1 MKAGDLLTISPL
13 IALTLASIVVMLAAA
28 FRRSHAL
35 ALGLTLGGLAATF
48 GTLFV
53 SASRAERLV
62 TPLVSMDSYTLF
74 FIGLLTVA
82 TACVALLS
90 WSYLERLPLHPEEYY
105 VLLLTATLGGAAL
118 VASTHFASFFLGL
131 EILSVSLY
139 ALIVYPVHRADAVEA
154 AVKYLVLAGATSAF
168 LIFGMALVYAE
179 AGTMSAAG
187 VARLIAGLGSGS
199 AVVTIG
205 VVMILVGV
213 GFKLAVVPFHMWTPD
228 VYEGAPAPVT
238 AYIATVSKGAVFA
251 LLLRYMLPVSGD
263 TSSTLFLAL
272 AAVAIASML
281 AGNLLALRQDNVKR
295 ILAYSSIA
303 HLGYLLVA
311 FLASG
316 AASRERPSAS
326 TSSRTSRPPWWRS
339 GWSPRSPRTSAT
351 RDSCA
356 DYRGLGARRPWLA
369 AIFTVALL
377 SLAGM
382 PLTMGFIGKFLIV
395 TAGSGAALWALVVVL
410 VVTSTIGLYYYTRL
424 IVAMYVRRPE
434 EARAGRR
441 PDRHPAGGG
450 RHGGLRRARRAHR
463 RAGRVRRVPGAAAA
477 ARGAR
482 RLRAAL
488 AVRRPP
494 ARDGV
499 APSSADRRSPSPRPA
514 GEDRRRER
522 VQEWR

>member
-1 MKAGDLLTISPL
+1 VKASDLLTISPL
-13 IALTLASIVVMLAAA
+13 IALTLAPVVVMLAAA
-28 FRRSHAL
+28 FWRSHTL
-35 ALGLTLGGLAATF
+35 AFVLTLCGLGVTF
-48 GTLFV
+48 GLLFV
-53 SASRAERLV
+53 SASRASRVV
-62 TPLVSMDSYTLF
+62 TPLISMDAYTLF

-82 TACVALLS
+82 TAVVVVLS
-90 WSYLERLPLHPEEYY
+90 RSYLKRLPLHPEEYY

-118 VASTHFASFFLGL
+118 VASTQFASFFLGL

-139 ALIVYPVHRADAVEA
+139 ALIVYPVYRADAVEA

-179 AGTMSAAG
+179 GGTMAAAG
-187 VARLIAGLGSGS
+187 VSKLITGLGSES
-199 AVVTIG
+199 AVITVG

-251 LLLRYMLPVSGD
+251 LLLRYMLPVSSD

-316 AASRERPSAS
+316 ERAGVAVGFYLVAYFA
-326 TSSRTSRPPWWRS
+326 TSLVAFGVVTVLSSS
-339 GWSPRSPRTSAT
+339 E
-351 RDSCA
+351 RDA
-356 DYRGLGARRPWLA
+356 DLMLDYRGLGARRPWLA

-395 TAGSGAALWALVVVL
+395 TAGGGAALWALVIIL
-410 VVTSTIGLYYYTRL
+410 ILSSTIGLYYYTRL

-434 EARAGRR
+434 ELE
-441 PDRHPAGGG
+441 PAGAGP
-450 RHGGLRRARRAHR
+450 AAHL
-463 RAGRVRRVPGAAAA
+463 AAAGGPA
-477 ARGAR
+477 SIAVLGA
-482 RLRAAL
+482 LTVML
-488 AVRRPP
+488 VVF
-494 ARDGV
+494 GV
-499 APSSADRRSPSPRPA
+499 YPSPLLRLVEHAVSVLP
-514 GEDRRRER
+514 
-522 VQEWR
+522 WP

>member
-13 IALTLASIVVMLAAA
+13 IALTLAPVVVMLAAA
-28 FRRSHAL
+28 FRRSHTL
-35 ALGLTLGGLAATF
+35 AFVLTLCGLGVTF
-48 GTLFV
+48 GLLFV
-53 SASRAERLV
+53 SASRTSRVV
-62 TPLVSMDSYTLF
+62 TPLISMDAYTLF
-74 FIGLLTVA
+74 FIGLLTAA
-82 TACVALLS
+82 TAVVVVLS
-90 WSYLERLPLHPEEYY
+90 RGYLQHLPLHPEEYY

-118 VASTHFASFFLGL
+118 VASTQFASFFLGL

-139 ALIVYPVHRADAVEA
+139 SLIVYPVFRADAVEA

-179 AGTMSAAG
+179 GGTMTAAG
-187 VARLIAGLGSGS
+187 VSGLIAGLGSES
-199 AVVTIG
+199 AIITVG

-228 VYEGAPAPVT
+228 VYQGSPAPVT

-281 AGNLLALRQDNVKR
+281 AGNLLAVRQDNVKR

-316 AASRERPSAS
+316 ERAGVAVGFYLVAYFA
-326 TSSRTSRPPWWRS
+326 TSLVAFGVVTVLSN
-339 GWSPRSPRTSAT
+339 GE
-351 RDSCA
+351 RDA
-356 DYRGLGARRPWLA
+356 DLMLDYRGLGARRPWLA

-395 TAGSGAALWALVVVL
+395 TAGGGAALWALVVVL
-410 VVTSTIGLYYYTRL
+410 VLSSTIGLYYYTRL

-434 EARAGRR
+434 ELELAGAGPAARLAA
-441 PDRHPAGGG
+441 AGG
-450 RHGGLRRARRAHR
+450 
-463 RAGRVRRVPGAAAA
+463 AASI
-477 ARGAR
+477 
-482 RLRAAL
+482 
-488 AVRRPP
+488 AVM
-494 ARDGV
+494 GV
-499 APSSADRRSPSPRPA
+499 LTVVLVVFGVYPSPLMRLVEHAVSVLP
-514 GEDRRRER
+514 
-522 VQEWR
+522 WP

>member
-13 IALTLASIVVMLAAA
+13 IALTLAPIAVMLAAA
-28 FRRSHAL
+28 FWRSHGL
-35 ALGLTLGGLAATF
+35 ALGLTLGGLAVTF

-53 SASRAERLV
+53 SASRTGRAV

-74 FIGLLTVA
+74 FIGLLTAGTAVVA
-82 TACVALLS
+82 ILS
-90 WSYLERLPLHPEEYY
+90 RSYLRRLPLHPEEYY

-139 ALIVYPVHRADAVEA
+139 ALIVYPVHREEAVEA

-179 AGTMSAAG
+179 SGTMTAAG
-187 VARLIAGLGSGS
+187 VAKLVAGLGSGS
-199 AVVTIG
+199 VVVTVG

-228 VYEGAPAPVT
+228 VYEGSPAPVT

-251 LLLRYMLPVSGD
+251 LLLRYMLPVSSD
-263 TSSTLFLAL
+263 QSSTLFLAL
-272 AAVAIASML
+272 TAIAIASML

-316 AASRERPSAS
+316 ERAGVAVGFYLIAYFATSLVAFGVVTVLS
-326 TSSRTSRPPWWRS
+326 TEQ
-339 GWSPRSPRTSAT
+339 
-351 RDSCA
+351 RDADLIA
-356 DYRGLGARRPWLA
+356 DYRGLGARRPGLA
-369 AIFTVALL
+369 AIFSVALF

-382 PLTMGFIGKFLIV
+382 PLTMGFIGKFVIV
-395 TAGSGAALWALVVVL
+395 TAGAGAALWALVIVL
-410 VVTSTIGLYYYTRL
+410 VLSSTIGLYYYTRL
-424 IVAMYVRRPE
+424 IVVMYVRRPE
-434 EARAGRR
+434 ELELAGAGVGARVAA
-441 PDRHPAGGG
+441 AGGAA
-450 RHGGLRRARRAHR
+450 GLT
-463 RAGRVRRVPGAAAA
+463 V
-477 ARGAR
+477 
-482 RLRAAL
+482 LAAL
-488 AVRRPP
+488 TVSLLVFGVYP
-494 ARDGV
+494 APLLRLV
-499 APSSADRRSPSPRPA
+499 EHAMSTLPWP
-514 GEDRRRER
+514 
-522 VQEWR
+522 

>member
-1 MKAGDLLTISPL
+1 M
-13 IALTLASIVVMLAAA
+13 
-28 FRRSHAL
+28 
-35 ALGLTLGGLAATF
+35 
-48 GTLFV
+48 
-53 SASRAERLV
+53 V
-62 TPLVSMDSYTLF
+62 TPLISMDAYTLF
-74 FIGLLTVA
+74 FIGLITAA
-82 TACVALLS
+82 TAVVVVLS
-90 WSYLERLPLHPEEYY
+90 RGYLKRLPLHPEEYY

-118 VASTHFASFFLGL
+118 VASTQFASFFLGL

-139 ALIVYPVHRADAVEA
+139 ALIVYPVYRADAVEA

-179 AGTMSAAG
+179 GGTMTAAG
-187 VARLIAGLGSGS
+187 VSRLIAGLGSES
-199 AVVTIG
+199 AIITVG

-251 LLLRYMLPVSGD
+251 LLLRYMLPVSSD

-316 AASRERPSAS
+316 ERAGVAVGFYLVAYFA
-326 TSSRTSRPPWWRS
+326 TSLVAFGVVTVLSS
-339 GWSPRSPRTSAT
+339 GE
-351 RDSCA
+351 RDA
-356 DYRGLGARRPWLA
+356 DLMLDYRGLGARRPWLA

-395 TAGSGAALWALVVVL
+395 TAGGGAALWALVVIL
-410 VVTSTIGLYYYTRL
+410 VVSSTIGLYYYTRL

-434 EARAGRR
+434 ELE
-441 PDRHPAGGG
+441 PAGAGPA
-450 RHGGLRRARRAHR
+450 ARLAA
-463 RAGRVRRVPGAAAA
+463 AGGAASIAVM
-477 ARGAR
+477 ARSRWSWWCSACTR
-482 RLRAAL
+482 RRSYGSWSTPSRCCPGREPGPAQAPPRA
-488 AVRRPP
+488 P
-494 ARDGV
+494 
-499 APSSADRRSPSPRPA
+499 RRSPVA
-514 GEDRRRER
+514 TA
-522 VQEWR
+522 W

>member
-1 MKAGDLLTISPL
+1 VKAGDLLTISPL
-13 IALTLASIVVMLAAA
+13 IALTLAPIAVMLAAA
-28 FRRSHAL
+28 FWRSHAL
-35 ALGLTLGGLAATF
+35 ALGLTLGGLIVTF

-53 SASRAERLV
+53 SASRAGRLV

-82 TACVALLS
+82 TACVAILS
-90 WSYLERLPLHPEEYY
+90 WGYLKRLPLHPEEYY

-139 ALIVYPVHRADAVEA
+139 ALIVYPVHRVEAVEA

-187 VARLIAGLGSGS
+187 VSKLIAGLGSGS

-263 TSSTLFLAL
+263 TTSTLFLAL

-311 FLASG
+311 FLATGQRAGVAVGFYLIAYFATTLVAFGVVSVL
-316 AASRERPSAS
+316 STDERDA
-326 TSSRTSRPPWWRS
+326 
-339 GWSPRSPRTSAT
+339 GLML
-351 RDSCA
+351 

-395 TAGSGAALWALVVVL
+395 TAGSGAALWALVIVL
-410 VVTSTIGLYYYTRL
+410 VLTSTVGLYYYTRL
-424 IVAMYVRRPE
+424 IIVMYVRRPE
-434 EARAGRR
+434 ELELAGAGTGARVAA
-441 PDRHPAGGG
+441 AGG
-450 RHGGLRRARRAHR
+450 A
-463 RAGRVRRVPGAAAA
+463 AGIAV
-477 ARGAR
+477 
-482 RLRAAL
+482 LAAL
-488 AVRRPP
+488 TLVLIVFGVYPAPLLRLVEHAVSVLPWP
-494 ARDGV
+494 
-499 APSSADRRSPSPRPA
+499 
-514 GEDRRRER
+514 
-522 VQEWR
+522 

>member
-1 MKAGDLLTISPL
+1 VKAGDLLTISPL
-13 IALTLASIVVMLAAA
+13 IALTLAPVVVMLAAA

-35 ALGLTLGGLAATF
+35 ALALTLAGLAATF
-48 GTLFV
+48 GLLFV
-53 SASRAERLV
+53 SASRAQRAV
-62 TPLVSMDSYTLF
+62 TPLVSMDAYTLF
-74 FIGLLTVA
+74 FIGLLTAA
-82 TACVALLS
+82 TAVVAILS
-90 WSYLERLPLHPEEYY
+90 WGYLKRLPLHPEEYY

-139 ALIVYPVHRADAVEA
+139 ALIVYPVHRAEAVEA

-179 AGTMSAAG
+179 SGTMSAVG
-187 VARLIAGLGSGS
+187 VAKLLAGLGSES
-199 AVVTIG
+199 VIITVG

-238 AYIATVSKGAVFA
+238 AYVATVSKGAVFA
-251 LLLRYMLPVSGD
+251 LLLRYMLPVSSD

-311 FLASG
+311 FLAAG
-316 AASRERPSAS
+316 ERAGVAASFYLVAYFATTLVAFGVVTVLSTGERDA
-326 TSSRTSRPPWWRS
+326 
-339 GWSPRSPRTSAT
+339 GLML
-351 RDSCA
+351 

-395 TAGSGAALWALVVVL
+395 TAGSGAALWALVIVL
-410 VVTSTIGLYYYTRL
+410 VVSSTIGLYYYTRL
-424 IVAMYVRRPE
+424 IVEMYVRRPE
-434 EARAGRR
+434 EL
-441 PDRHPAGGG
+441 HPAASRPG
-450 RHGGLRRARRAHR
+450 A
-463 RAGRVRRVPGAAAA
+463 GAAAA
-477 ARGAR
+477 QATAWSAAAFGA
-482 RLRAAL
+482 LAAL
-488 AVRRPP
+488 TVVLVVF
-494 ARDGV
+494 GV
-499 APSSADRRSPSPRPA
+499 YPSPLIRLVEHAVSVLP
-514 GEDRRRER
+514 
-522 VQEWR
+522 WP